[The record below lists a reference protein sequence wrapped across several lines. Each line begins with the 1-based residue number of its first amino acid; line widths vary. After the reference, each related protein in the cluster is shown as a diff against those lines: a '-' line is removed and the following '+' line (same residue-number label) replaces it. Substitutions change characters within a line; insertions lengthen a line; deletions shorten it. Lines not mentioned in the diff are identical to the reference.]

1 MISFRLGPR
10 CPNLSSKPAI
20 NGADMILRFTFAALA
35 TLLSLTAYSAEPT
48 TGPYVD
54 AGGPAFKVEDR
65 DVPLREGHKYR
76 VVFEATE
83 YPGQPTDIN
92 RELTVVGRFLNM
104 HGKNGVPLEDMDI
117 AVVVHGQTLMATLND
132 EAYEKIN
139 GVKNPNLELLMSL
152 ADAGVKFYA
161 CGQSLGFRGW
171 SKNDLAEPV
180 KVGLSAMTMLVTL
193 QSDGYAFLP

>member
-1 MISFRLGPR
+1 MTFRF
-10 CPNLSSKPAI
+10 I
-20 NGADMILRFTFAALA
+20 FAAFIA
-35 TLLSLTAYSAEPT
+35 SISMTSFSAEPT
-48 TGPYVD
+48 TGPYV
-54 AGGPAFKVEDR
+54 ASGGPAFEVKDR
-65 DVPLREGHKYR
+65 DIPLREGHKYR

-83 YPGQPTDIN
+83 YPGEKTDVN

-117 AVVVHGQTLMATLND
+117 AVVIHGQTLMAVLND

-139 GVKNPNLELLMSL
+139 GTKNPSLQLLTDL

-171 SKNDLAEPV
+171 DKEDLAAPV
-180 KVGLSAMTMLVTL
+180 QVGLSAMTMLVTL

>member
-1 MISFRLGPR
+1 MIFRF
-10 CPNLSSKPAI
+10 I
-20 NGADMILRFTFAALA
+20 FAAA
-35 TLLSLTAYSAEPT
+35 IAGISMTSFSAEPT

-54 AGGPAFKVEDR
+54 SGGPAFEVRDR
-65 DVPLREGHKYR
+65 DIPLREGHKYR

-83 YPGQPTDIN
+83 YPGETTDVN
-92 RELTVVGRFLNM
+92 RELTIVGRFLNM

-117 AVVVHGQTLMATLND
+117 AVVIHGQTLLAALND

-139 GVKNPNLELLMSL
+139 GTKNPSLQLLTDL

-171 SKNDLAEPV
+171 KKEDLAAPV

>member
-1 MISFRLGPR
+1 MTFRFIIAACITGF
-10 CPNLSSKPAI
+10 S
-20 NGADMILRFTFAALA
+20 MAAL
-35 TLLSLTAYSAEPT
+35 SAEPT
-48 TGPYVD
+48 TGPYV
-54 AGGPAFKVEDR
+54 ASGGPAFEVKDR
-65 DVPLREGHKYR
+65 DIPLREGHKYR

-83 YPGQPTDIN
+83 YPGETTDVN

-117 AVVVHGQTLMATLND
+117 AVVIHGQTLMAVLND

-139 GVKNPNLELLMSL
+139 GTKNPSLPLLTDL
-152 ADAGVKFYA
+152 AAAGVKFYA

-171 SKNDLAEPV
+171 DKEDLAEPV

-193 QSDGYAFLP
+193 QDDGYAFLP

>member
-1 MISFRLGPR
+1 MPVRIVL
-10 CPNLSSKPAI
+10 
-20 NGADMILRFTFAALA
+20 TFLLA
-35 TLLSLTAYSAEPT
+35 FVTNNVFAQEPT
-48 TGPYVD
+48 TGPYVES
-54 AGGPAFKVEDR
+54 GGPAFEVKDR
-65 DVPLREGHKYR
+65 DIPLREGHKYR

-83 YPGQPTDIN
+83 YPGEKTDVN

-117 AVVVHGQTLMATLND
+117 AVVIHGQTLMAALND

-139 GVKNPNLELLMSL
+139 GTKNPSLQLLNDL

-171 SKNDLAEPV
+171 DKEDLAAPV
-180 KVGLSAMTMLVTL
+180 QVGLSAMTMLVAL

>member
-1 MISFRLGPR
+1 MT
-10 CPNLSSKPAI
+10 
-20 NGADMILRFTFAALA
+20 LRFILTAIFVCTSFVTFAE
-35 TLLSLTAYSAEPT
+35 EPT

-54 AGGPAFKVEDR
+54 AGGPAFTVENR

-83 YPGQPTDIN
+83 YPGETTDIN

-117 AVVVHGQTLMATLND
+117 VVVVHGRTLMATLND
-132 EAYEKIN
+132 EAYEKLY
-139 GVKNPNLELLMSL
+139 GTKNPNLELLTSL

-171 SKNDLAEPV
+171 SKDDLAEPM